1 MSLIALIIILVVI
14 GLLAWA
20 FWTYVPV
27 AQPFKGIVMFLI
39 ILLGCLLILNA
50 AGLLGSL
57 RI

>member
-1 MSLIALIIILVVI
+1 MSLVALIIILIVI

-27 AQPFKGIVMFLI
+27 SQPFKGIVMFLI

-50 AGLLGSL
+50 AGLLGTL